1 MTAGHF
7 VVGGNT
13 PFILQIDAENRVA
26 FRTARS
32 LEAGV
37 VRVEDGRI
45 CMQYDGYLSNFWLC
59 GAVYRTAAI
68 SRGAGA
74 DYVYVR
80 PDDLLFPDF
89 VLGRPPICVGRH
101 DVELAILKMG
111 FCTEVELAVDDAPAL
126 RIDIDHDPAVL
137 GYAFRAE
144 TAILGGVGNRA

>member
-1 MTAGHF
+1 MQDRVAGKALAALTVGRTWAGHF

-37 VRVEDGRI
+37 VRVEDDRI

-80 PDDLLFPDF
+80 PDDLLYFSVQD
-89 VLGRPPICVGRH
+89 
-101 DVELAILKMG
+101 
-111 FCTEVELAVDDAPAL
+111 
-126 RIDIDHDPAVL
+126 
-137 GYAFRAE
+137 
-144 TAILGGVGNRA
+144 